1 MSYSDGLEFSLKT
14 DAGLLPL
21 VQRAN
26 QILNGWSTTRVT
38 GQVAY
43 AENQLG
49 GRFTDDAV
57 LHLTLV
63 LAILTERVQSGYHLE
78 VDPGTRSWLQ
88 TLPVWPVARMISL
101 RIGWHP
107 SGEWREDDLAGIAMQ
122 LMAAPRSEVWPGDG
136 ERDYF
141 DDRLI
146 DRLVEHICLAY
157 DQPALNDD
165 RTLRDGLVNHVIP
178 ACLRQRFRLWFPS
191 LLDEGMSR
199 EEYPFVVDGEDED
212 AALAELQAAV
222 LSGLGEGDEAPAPS
236 TSGNDGAATEA
247 VAVSPAGA
255 TPALSANSVQAVPAA
270 PGIAIGPVFQLKRA
284 EIALTDEP
292 AGEPAEE
299 QARLQ
304 EAVDK
309 ARGQLQR
316 LHQQLLDSDAS
327 SEAAIFEVHL
337 ELLDDAELLDA
348 VLSRIHKGQG
358 AAKAWQTTIEICSQ
372 AIAALKDPLL
382 SARAADLHDIGYRVL
397 RILLG
402 AGEQSFLLPEHP
414 VIVIARDLSPSD
426 TASLDRQRV
435 LGFCTAAGGPTSHTA
450 IIARALSLPAVVSA
464 GMGVLDLADNTPIIL
479 DGEAGTLQLNPPPEA
494 IEQATKASQHWQAI
508 RQAAARQAFQPAVTL
523 DGLRVEVVA
532 NIGGLADAEQA
543 VQNGAEGVGLLR
555 TEFLFLG
562 RNEPPS
568 EGEQVEVYSSIAR
581 AMKNLPVIIRTL
593 DIGGD
598 KPLPYVQVPP
608 EENPFLGERGIR
620 LCLNRPELFREQL
633 RAILRSARFGHLRI
647 MFPMVAD
654 ISEWRAAR
662 AMVVELCA
670 ELEAPQVDLG
680 IMVEVPSAALMADAF
695 APEIDFFSIGTNDL
709 TQYTL
714 AMDRMHPTLAGKS
727 DGLHPAVLRL
737 IARTVEAAHNA
748 GKWVGVCGELGA
760 DPVAVP
766 VLVGLGVDELSV
778 SVPAIPTV
786 KAQIRTLTLPATQS
800 LARRALNCA
809 TAAEVRQAVRDAA
822 PVPSV

>member
-1 MSYSDGLEFSLKT
+1 LKQIDLTIHNSTGLHARPAKVFVNLAKQFKSDIRVEHGGKKANAKSL
-14 DAGLLPL
+14 
-21 VQRAN
+21 
-26 QILNGWSTTRVT
+26 ISM
-38 GQVAY
+38 
-43 AENQLG
+43 
-49 GRFTDDAV
+49 
-57 LHLTLV
+57 LTLG
-63 LAILTERVQSGYHLE
+63 AERGSE
-78 VDPGTRSWLQ
+78 
-88 TLPVWPVARMISL
+88 I
-101 RIGWHP
+101 RI
-107 SGEWREDDLAGIAMQ
+107 
-122 LMAAPRSEVWPGDG
+122 
-136 ERDYF
+136 
-141 DDRLI
+141 
-146 DRLVEHICLAY
+146 
-157 DQPALNDD
+157 
-165 RTLRDGLVNHVIP
+165 
-178 ACLRQRFRLWFPS
+178 
-191 LLDEGMSR
+191 
-199 EEYPFVVDGEDED
+199 VVDGEDED
-212 AALAELQAAV
+212 VALAELQAAV
-222 LSGLGEGDEAPAPS
+222 FSGLGEGGETPAPS
-236 TSGNDGAATEA
+236 PSGNGGAAAE
-247 VAVSPAGA
+247 VAGVSSASTVPDS
-255 TPALSANSVQAVPAA
+255 ALSASSVQAISAA
-270 PGIAIGPVFQLKRA
+270 PGIAIGPVFQLKRS
-284 EIALTDEP
+284 EIAMEDEP

-299 QARLQ
+299 QIRLQ
-304 EAVDK
+304 GAIDK
-309 ARGQLQR
+309 AHAQLHR
-316 LHQQLLDSDAS
+316 LYQQLLDSDAR

-337 ELLDDAELLDA
+337 ELLDDADLLDA
-348 VLSRIHKGQG
+348 VVAKIRKGQG
-358 AAKAWQTTIEICSQ
+358 AAQAWQTTIEIRSQ
-372 AIAALKDPLL
+372 AIASLKDPLL

-402 AGEQSFLLPEHP
+402 ADEQSYLLPEHP

-435 LGFCTAAGGPTSHTA
+435 LGFCTAAGGPTSHTS

-464 GMGVLDLADNTPIIL
+464 GAGVLELEDDTTVIL
-479 DGEAGTLQLNPPPEA
+479 DGEAGTLQVNPTPQA
-494 IEQATKASQHWQAI
+494 LEQAQKASQHWQVI
-508 RQAAARQAFQPAVTL
+508 RRAAAQKAFEPAVTL
-523 DGLRVEVVA
+523 DGFRVEVVA

-543 VQNGAEGVGLLR
+543 VRNGAEGVGLLR

-568 EGEQVEVYSSIAR
+568 EREQVEVYSSIAR
-581 AMKNLPVIIRTL
+581 VMRNLPVIIRTL

-647 MFPMVAD
+647 MFPMIAD

-662 AMVVELCA
+662 AMVA
-670 ELEAPQVDLG
+670 ELRAEMEAPPVDLG
-680 IMVEVPSAALMADAF
+680 IMIEVPSAALMADAF

-714 AMDRMHPTLAGKS
+714 AMDRMHPTLASKS

-786 KAQIRTLTLPATQS
+786 KAQIRNLALSAAQS
-800 LARRALNCA
+800 LAQRALNCD
-809 TAAEVRQAVRDAA
+809 TAAAVRQVVRDAA
-822 PVPSV
+822 LVSAG